1 MNKLLK
7 NEIKNQ
13 EQQQKKIQRLEDSGR
28 VEGP

>member
-28 VEGP
+28 VGP